1 MNGDPMLRIALFQF
15 KNDNIS
21 VDIQAYFDGKVLL
34 SKAMILVKSVKDY
47 WGDSDYEYS
56 TTIQEKEVKK
66 LYPLMSIVEDDK
78 EGLLKAIADKFNT
91 NSCYSEFRN
100 FLDKNGIRHEA
111 FSWT

>member
-21 VDIQAYFDGKVLL
+21 VDIQAYFDGE
-34 SKAMILVKSVKDY
+34 SLVIEGYDIGKSVKDY